1 MSAIVAAMVARSR
14 RINLIRQ
21 VSLVIDEAPRR
32 RMLRAA
38 DYHEQRLADAG
49 RAIVDAS
56 NRACR
61 AMVVEGAPRTW
72 AVRWLYSAWRGWFAV
87 ADRSCVGA
95 CVGFA
100 PDRDQRLRP
109 TWDAANRL
117 WSWGTAAHDPRP
129 CAWPRPFARGA

>member
-1 MSAIVAAMVARSR
+1 MSAIVAAM
-14 RINLIRQ
+14 
-21 VSLVIDEAPRR
+21 
-32 RMLRAA
+32 RMTWLRAGFA
-38 DYHEQRLADAG
+38 MVAGDYEQSELLSATVNVACNTLN
-49 RAIVDAS
+49 AAS
-56 NRACR
+56 NAACR

-109 TWDAANRL
+109 TWDAGSRL
-117 WSWGTAAHDPRP
+117 WVWGSAAHDPRP
-129 CAWPRPFARGA
+129 CAWPRPFARGADR